1 MTEAVAARRSPPAV
15 ATVVQ
20 QHAEEAAMLSH
31 VRHVLV
37 RAPHVGLLQLGRL
50 DERIAAHLDG
60 LAVAGATGKALLRA
74 ALERPGA
81 GEVFAAAVTAL
92 QARDMAWFDELV
104 ALAGAAPDARRGVL
118 RALGWVSAAD
128 LQGVGRTLLGA
139 ADPVRRELGLAA
151 CRLHRVD
158 PGPAVTAGLADGTPA
173 VRVAALR
180 AAAEIGR
187 ADLLEP
193 VRALIGDDQP
203 EVVFWAAWS
212 ACLLGDRHAA
222 LRVLAV
228 AAQQDTPRA
237 DAALSLVMAASE
249 PEPADELAR
258 QLSMAARAEPGK
270 LGRQRRLI
278 RALGLLGD
286 VRFVPWLLERMAE
299 PAWARLAGES
309 FTWITGAD
317 LARDDLET
325 LQAPALPERPS
336 DDPADDDVSLDED
349 GDLPWPDTAKITAW
363 WQRQGALQAR
373 AGERLFMGEPPTA
386 ALAARVLREG
396 TQRQRAHAARL
407 ACLLAPGRPMFPY
420 AAPAP
425 RQRRRLAAAA

>member
-1 MTEAVAARRSPPAV
+1 MTEAVALRRSPPVV

-37 RAPHVGLLQLGRL
+37 RAPHVRLLQLGRH

-60 LAVAGATGKALLRA
+60 LAVAGGTGKALLQA
-74 ALERPGA
+74 ALERPGP

-92 QARDMAWFDELV
+92 QSRDAAWFDELV
-104 ALAGAAPDARRGVL
+104 ALASAEPDARRGLL

-158 PGPAVTAGLADGTPA
+158 PGPAVAAGLADGTPA

-180 AAAEIGR
+180 AAAETGR
-187 ADLLEP
+187 TDLLDTA
-193 VRALIGDDQP
+193 RALIGDDHP
-203 EVVFWAAWS
+203 DVVFWAAWA

-228 AAQQDTPRA
+228 AAQQPTPNA

-249 PEPADELAR
+249 PEAADELAR
-258 QLSMAARAEPGK
+258 ALSQAAQAEPANA
-270 LGRQRRLI
+270 GRRRRLI

-286 VRFVPWLLERMAE
+286 VRFVPWLVERMAE
-299 PAWARLAGES
+299 PAWTRLAGES
-309 FTWITGAD
+309 FMWITGTD
-317 LARDDLET
+317 LARDGLET
-325 LQAPALPERPS
+325 LQVPALPEHPS
-336 DDPADDDVSLDED
+336 DDPADDDVALDED
-349 GDLPWPDTAKITAW
+349 GDLPWPDAAKVSAW
-363 WQRQGALQAR
+363 WQRQGGLHAR
-373 AGERLFMGEPPTA
+373 AGERLFMGEPPSL
-386 ALAARVLREG
+386 ALAARVLQDG

-407 ACLLAPGRPMFPY
+407 ASLLQPGRPLFPV
-420 AAPAP
+420 AAPTP
-425 RQRRRLAAAA
+425 RQRRRLAAT